1 MRQGGPV
8 SSSAPRRRRLLGL
21 DVARGLAL
29 FGMVYAHVVPD
40 NGVESIFDGRS
51 AMLFATV
58 SGVSLGLLS
67 GGARRPPRSAL
78 PRLARRIAVRG
89 GVLIALGLWFASL
102 ATPIATIF
110 DVYGLLF
117 LLAIPLL
124 TLSRRHLALL
134 VVVAALSGPALTG
147 WFAETAAEPASL
159 LHAMTSGEWGGH
171 LGRWLTGHFPVATWS
186 ALVIAGLLLARCDLS
201 ARSTQAAAIVLGGGS
216 SLLAYSVTAST
227 AETSAAHSNS
237 TWEVLGSGGLA
248 IAIIGALCLALDLAE
263 ENGWTAVARLSSP
276 LAAIGSMPL
285 TLYCAH
291 FAVIAVITAPL
302 PLGSDPEQWQSVSLL
317 IAMTA
322 LGVAFA
328 LLWRRW
334 FRQGPLEWAMSALA
348 SPRSSLRARRMDA

>member
-1 MRQGGPV
+1 
-8 SSSAPRRRRLLGL
+8 
-21 DVARGLAL
+21 
-29 FGMVYAHVVPD
+29 MVYAHVVPD
-40 NGVESIFDGRS
+40 NGVESVFDGRS

-67 GGARRPPRSAL
+67 GGARRPSWAAL
-78 PRLARRIAVRG
+78 PGLARRIAVRG
-89 GVLIALGLWFASL
+89 VVLIVLGLWFASL

-134 VVVAALSGPALTG
+134 LVVAALAGPALTS
-147 WFAETAAEPASL
+147 WLAHAAAEPDSL
-159 LHAMTSGEWGGH
+159 LRTATSGEWGGH

-186 ALVIAGLLLARCDLS
+186 ALVIAGLLLARSDLR
-201 ARSTQAAAIVLGGGS
+201 ARSTQVGAIVLGGGAA
-216 SLLAYSVTAST
+216 LLAYAVTAST
-227 AETSAAHSNS
+227 EETSAAHSNS

-248 IAIIGALCLALDLAE
+248 VAVIGALCLAFDLAE
-263 ENGWTAVARLSSP
+263 ENGWTAAARLSTPVS
-276 LAAIGSMPL
+276 AIGSMPL

-302 PLGSDPEQWQSVSLL
+302 PLGGDPEEWQSVFLL
-317 IAMTA
+317 VAMTA
-322 LGVAFA
+322 LGVVFA
-328 LLWRRW
+328 MLWRRW

-348 SPRSSLRARRMDA
+348 SPGSAFASPRTGAQARRMDA